1 MKKTKRC
8 FMLEFTKAVASGNDF
23 IVIDNRSKKIRQSLT
38 LIAKRLT
45 KVKDSIG
52 ADGILVLERSKTKNV
67 DFKMRIFNP
76 DGSEA
81 DMCGNGLRCIAMY
94 AFRNKIAKADM
105 VIETKAGIL
114 NANVLK
120 NGFVRIGISEPK
132 SLRVNFNISIDGI
145 IHKVSFV
152 NTGVPHAVYFVEDID
167 STDVKHLGQKTRF
180 HEEFRPYGT
189 NVNFIEIIDSKNILV
204 RTYERG
210 VEDETLSCG
219 TGSVASSLVSGLLK
233 NCISPI
239 SVHTRSREILK
250 VYFKKSEGIVSEV
263 YLEGKAN
270 LVYDGRI
277 FI

>member
-1 MKKTKRC
+1 
-8 FMLEFTKAVASGNDF
+8 MLEFTKAVASGNDF